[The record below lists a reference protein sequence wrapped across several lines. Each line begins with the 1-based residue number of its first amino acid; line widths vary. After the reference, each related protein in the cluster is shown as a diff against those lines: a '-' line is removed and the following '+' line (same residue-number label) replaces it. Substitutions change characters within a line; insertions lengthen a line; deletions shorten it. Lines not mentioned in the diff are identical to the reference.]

1 MAVDPGMLRFKICLF
16 RLPLLERCVPARRR
30 HHAHWLAAP
39 GPWMPPLG
47 FRKLFVDRPRRLSS
61 LAGRVG
67 SVVGR
72 TGSSRKLLKPSVSRL
87 SEKKRTKVT
96 ELATPPIQE
105 EPEPVSNV
113 LQGDDIL
120 ALAIKE
126 EDLKKQHVPHPPAQ
140 EEKTIAQQV
149 LIRKRK
155 IQKVKKVTHHLVA
168 HPATPEAA
176 TKPLDFSGPAEESS
190 DGREQILPHK
200 ILGTLY
206 DLKRIAI
213 ARGNMRL
220 AEMISDTTGMESVIL
235 SVPEEPK
242 KKPRKVKVELW
253 QPPSQHKSL
262 KNWKRNMTLRKK
274 QQEVLSEYL
283 KKPVNE
289 LLMNKGEGF
298 RRVQEERNLIE
309 RSIAALHYGKGTE
322 VDCDFWSQPEFIGD
336 ELTGLVTQWPRGYR
350 QPIVHVGK
358 PQSIQME
365 TGLPSTREPW
375 FRFTW
380 DKSLFLIDR
389 RKELRSILKE
399 LDFNQPDIDGLEV
412 VGKGQP
418 FSSVSAQH
426 FPGLKDVKESTSEQQ
441 PSSPLPDYHD
451 VAPMPFVGPSL
462 LFCGKPACWLDST
475 LPPGEREIGIAV
487 RLTFETMEGERT
499 SSVLT
504 VVNNGTAAIWYNWRR
519 LQQPD
524 AFEEF
529 KDSRQQRFYFNTKE
543 GVILPGETKNYIFFF
558 KSPDAGIFREYWEFG
573 THPTLLG
580 GALLQVT
587 LRGVALSQ
595 DILKEERNALS
606 AQLANQAAITIVED
620 VLDELLRGV
629 WSPERAASPV
639 DAYLTEEDLFS
650 HRNPQL
656 HYQHQVV
663 RELQELWNEYMVPSP
678 STPPEE
684 EEAAAGQVEEQ
695 PLIAKFSVGSYRSQ
709 ISEKSKS
716 PVGESQRALRRTLS
730 AKKESKSSLQSSKSV
745 VLKVADDRKE
755 PEAEPMELPE
765 VSDTTIPEYPKWNL
779 CVDDFKKAVLELPE
793 EEQRE
798 DALTRL
804 NKRALELC
812 SEQKP
817 LQSDL
822 LYQTCY
828 QLWRDVI
835 DGLVSYSMWLKSLLG
850 LPDKDSFYMEGLE
863 EPIEAKPSGKI
874 GREDRKVLGQE
885 KKLFGLKEE
894 KKIPSRLSPGKE
906 DRDRLN
912 SKKIKTRDDKRMQKS
927 PSRNGKD
934 RILGDDLATEQSIS
948 PSESVDPQIQEKYN
962 QRLYIEVYGL
972 LDSLV
977 TNMMLLF
984 DELKTSGESRR
995 NTVVW

>member
-1 MAVDPGMLRFKICLF
+1 MDWSKSK
-16 RLPLLERCVPARRR
+16 
-30 HHAHWLAAP
+30 
-39 GPWMPPLG
+39 LG
-47 FRKLFVDRPRRLSS
+47 DQE
-61 LAGRVG
+61 
-67 SVVGR
+67 
-72 TGSSRKLLKPSVSRL
+72 
-87 SEKKRTKVT
+87 EKKRTKVT
-96 ELATPPIQE
+96 ELVTPPIQE

-140 EEKTIAQQV
+140 EEKTIAHQV

-155 IQKVKKVTHHLVA
+155 IQKVKKVTRHLVA

-220 AEMISDTTGMESVIL
+220 AEMISDTTGMDSVIL

-289 LLMNKGEGF
+289 LLMNTGEGF

-309 RSIAALHYGKGTE
+309 RSIAALHYGK

-365 TGLPSTREPW
+365 SGLPSTREPW

-441 PSSPLPDYHD
+441 NPLVNYPD
-451 VAPMPFVGPSL
+451 VVPMPFLGPSL
-462 LFCGKPACWLDST
+462 LFCGKPACWLDK
-475 LPPGEREIGIAV
+475 IGIAV

-529 KDSRQQRFYFNTKE
+529 KESRRQRFYFNTKE
-543 GVILPGETKNYIFFF
+543 GVILPGETKDYIFFF

-595 DILKEERNALS
+595 DILKEERNTLA
-606 AQLANQAAITIVED
+606 AKLANQAAVTIVED

-678 STPPEE
+678 STPPGE
-684 EEAAAGQVEEQ
+684 EEAAPGQVEGQ
-695 PLIAKFSVGSYRSQ
+695 PLVEKFSVGSYKSH

-716 PVGESQRALRRTLS
+716 SVGESQRALRRTLS
-730 AKKESKSSLQSSKSV
+730 GKKESKSSLQSSKNV

-755 PEAEPMELPE
+755 PGAEPMELPE
-765 VSDTTIPEYPKWNL
+765 ISDTIPEYPKWNL

-804 NKRALELC
+804 NKRALDLC
-812 SEQKP
+812 AEQKP
-817 LQSDL
+817 LQSDI

-835 DGLVSYSMWLKSLLG
+835 DGLVSHSMWLKSLLG
-850 LPDKDSFYMEGLE
+850 LPDKDSFYVEGPE
-863 EPIEAKPSGKI
+863 ELSKNISSLVEAKPSGKI
-874 GREDRKVLGQE
+874 GREDRKVLSQE
-885 KKLFGLKEE
+885 KKVFGLKEE
-894 KKIPSRLSPGKE
+894 KKVPSRSPGRE
-906 DRDRLN
+906 DRDRSN
-912 SKKIKTRDDKRMQKS
+912 SKKKTRDDKRMQKS

-962 QRLYIEVYGL
+962 QRLYIEVRLAETGGASSPL
-972 LDSLV
+972 CFLSC
-977 TNMMLLF
+977 LF
-984 DELKTSGESRR
+984 FFTSSHCPSRVCFLMIIPFLGR
-995 NTVVW
+995 APS

>member
-1 MAVDPGMLRFKICLF
+1 MKSHKKESRSKT
-16 RLPLLERCVPARRR
+16 PL
-30 HHAHWLAAP
+30 
-39 GPWMPPLG
+39 
-47 FRKLFVDRPRRLSS
+47 
-61 LAGRVG
+61 
-67 SVVGR
+67 
-72 TGSSRKLLKPSVSRL
+72 
-87 SEKKRTKVT
+87 EKKRAKVT

-140 EEKTIAQQV
+140 EEKTVAQQV

-155 IQKVKKVTHHLVA
+155 VQKVKKVTRHLVA

-220 AEMISDTTGMESVIL
+220 AEMISDTTGMDSVIL

-274 QQEVLSEYL
+274 QQEFLSEYL
-283 KKPVNE
+283 KKPVSE
-289 LLMNKGEGF
+289 LLMNTGEGF

-358 PQSIQME
+358 PQTIQME
-365 TGLPSTREPW
+365 SGLPSMREPW

-441 PSSPLPDYHD
+441 PSNPLADYPD
-451 VAPMPFVGPSL
+451 VVPMPFLGPSL

-504 VVNNGTAAIWYNWRR
+504 VVNNGTAAIWYNWKR

-529 KDSRQQRFYFNTKE
+529 KESRRQRFYFNTKE
-543 GVILPGETKNYIFFF
+543 GVILPGETKDYIFFF

-595 DILKEERNALS
+595 DILKEERNAL
-606 AQLANQAAITIVED
+606 AAKLSNKAAVTIVED
-620 VLDELLRGV
+620 VLDELLRGI
-629 WSPERAASPV
+629 WPSERAASPV

-663 RELQELWNEYMVPSP
+663 RELQDLWNEYMVPSP

-684 EEAAAGQVEEQ
+684 EEAAPGQN
-695 PLIAKFSVGSYRSQ
+695 
-709 ISEKSKS
+709 
-716 PVGESQRALRRTLS
+716 
-730 AKKESKSSLQSSKSV
+730 V
-745 VLKVADDRKE
+745 VLKVAEDRKE

-779 CVDDFKKAVLELPE
+779 CMNDFKKAVLELPE

-817 LQSDL
+817 LQSDI
-822 LYQTCY
+822 LYQTCF

-835 DGLVSYSMWLKSLLG
+835 DGLVSHSMWLKSLLG
-850 LPDKDSFYMEGLE
+850 LPDKDSFYMEGPE
-863 EPIEAKPSGKI
+863 EPKAKPSGKL
-874 GREDRKVLGQE
+874 GREDRKILAQE
-885 KKLFGLKEE
+885 KKLLGLKEE
-894 KKIPSRLSPGKE
+894 RKVASRSPGRE
-906 DRDRLN
+906 DRDRVN
-912 SKKIKTRDDKRMQKS
+912 SKKLKVRDDKRMQKS

-934 RILGDDLATEQSIS
+934 RTLGDDLAIEQSSS

-984 DELKTSGESRR
+984 DELKTSGATRR
-995 NTVVW
+995 DTVVS